1 MFYLHMRLVGKAGR
15 MDHMRLV
22 GKAGRMDHM
31 RLVGKAGRMDHMRLV
46 GNLWPHGIRDLQVGI
61 FPYYVIRHGNTNI
74 IQILDGGESTI
85 QFTGRRKA
93 IMDEALPRPLS
104 LF

>member
-1 MFYLHMRLVGKAGR
+1 MKADSDAADSDALISDYSK
-15 MDHMRLV
+15 M
-22 GKAGRMDHM
+22 
-31 RLVGKAGRMDHMRLV
+31 
-46 GNLWPHGIRDLQVGI
+46 
-61 FPYYVIRHGNTNI
+61 NT

-93 IMDEALPRPLS
+93 IMDEAKPSPLS

>member
-1 MFYLHMRLVGKAGR
+1 MGLGFIRAQCF
-15 MDHMRLV
+15 
-22 GKAGRMDHM
+22 
-31 RLVGKAGRMDHMRLV
+31 
-46 GNLWPHGIRDLQVGI
+46 NNSHGYMEGVS
-61 FPYYVIRHGNTNI
+61 I

-93 IMDEALPRPLS
+93 IMDEAKLSPLS